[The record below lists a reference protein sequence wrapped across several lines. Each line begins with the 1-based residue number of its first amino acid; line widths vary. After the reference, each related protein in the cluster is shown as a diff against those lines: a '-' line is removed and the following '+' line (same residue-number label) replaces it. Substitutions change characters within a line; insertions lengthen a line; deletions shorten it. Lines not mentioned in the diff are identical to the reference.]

1 MDEFTNVYY
10 TQAMTMV
17 STELTF
23 SQTFQNPLKKCEV
36 HDIIIPSVLQGS
48 YKSVLLAET
57 IKVTRQ
63 KAFMSQEE
71 FAAELKVSVST
82 INRWE
87 TGKVKP
93 NLTAMKSL
101 KRFCGEYDLSYE
113 DIENEW
119 FNHSLGKDN
128 G

>member
-1 MDEFTNVYY
+1 M
-10 TQAMTMV
+10 
-17 STELTF
+17 
-23 SQTFQNPLKKCEV
+23 
-36 HDIIIPSVLQGS
+36 
-48 YKSVLLAET
+48 LLAET

-93 NLTAMKSL
+93 NLTAMKNL
-101 KRFCGEYDLSYE
+101 KQFCGKHNLPYE
-113 DIENEW
+113 NIENEW
-119 FNHSLGKDN
+119 FNHSTEG
-128 G
+128 